1 MAARFCVNAER
12 GITSSQPA
20 ARACAANSVCT
31 CDRKPTT
38 RTPFFAARSRSIAAI
53 GWLREFRST
62 ISSLGGESSKGSSAS
77 AVVATFTSTPSCFAV
92 SASFIRKNRS
102 SISATTLPMGLR
114 LLIHQLHYAPVP
126 LPVLGCCATMPLTGS
141 ACSGRPGNESGC
153 AIVLLERRPFHS
165 KRCFAASFRTQIM
178 NGSPEDERLAASEP
192 RAITLYTRPGC
203 HLCEDA
209 KALIEPM
216 LGEFGA
222 TLREVNIDEDA
233 VLRRRY
239 GTDIPVIFIGSR
251 KAAKH
256 RVDPVKFR
264 RQLRNAV

>member
-1 MAARFCVNAER
+1 MQ
-12 GITSSQPA
+12 IT
-20 ARACAANSVCT
+20 
-31 CDRKPTT
+31 
-38 RTPFFAARSRSIAAI
+38 
-53 GWLREFRST
+53 
-62 ISSLGGESSKGSSAS
+62 
-77 AVVATFTSTPSCFAV
+77 
-92 SASFIRKNRS
+92 
-102 SISATTLPMGLR
+102 
-114 LLIHQLHYAPVP
+114 
-126 LPVLGCCATMPLTGS
+126 
-141 ACSGRPGNESGC
+141 
-153 AIVLLERRPFHS
+153 
-165 KRCFAASFRTQIM
+165 

-233 VLRRRY
+233 VLRHRY

-256 RVDPVKFR
+256 RVDPVRFR
-264 RQLRNAV
+264 RQLRDAL